1 MTRIPRMPGRW
12 LAQLARLFFSDD
24 VLRSVVYPAVA
35 DFQHEAL
42 TAESPRDR
50 LLARLR
56 GYWAFWKLVGMAPFA
71 FGHAAPVEQPARGFW
86 PVTVLV
92 LTVLVLFVGWRP
104 WMNQQFGRV
113 FKLLPEGSMTT
124 VGQFSARRVSGGAAG
139 DRGDPRCRSRP
150 LPCTAARSHTA
161 RAAVSECGGG
171 PEHRCGSWCIR
182 DDRQAG
188 ICRHRRGRGRHDVER
203 HAADNCDR
211 GLHGVHGT
219 AMAGIRFARRRRES
233 PAALT
238 ASGPMPMA
246 MALGLS
252 VLLVASVLSIDQF
265 LRAHREFT
273 EGIVLITTPRQPGSC
288 CVGQQAAQQF
298 EVALTLLSWGVF
310 LTVMLPVAGFTTWR
324 ASRSRAAH
332 PLFKWV
338 ARVAVI
344 VAVGT
349 STMHLRAIQSD
360 LDSFNHMLKVMKPA
374 NSRQPPL
381 RR

>member
-1 MTRIPRMPGRW
+1 MPGRW
-12 LAQLARLFFSDD
+12 LARLARLFFSDD
-24 VLRSVVYPAVA
+24 VLRTVVYPAVA

-42 TAESPRDR
+42 AAESPRDR

-86 PVTVLV
+86 PVTVVV
-92 LTVLVLFVGWRP
+92 LIVLVLFVGWRS

-113 FKLLPEGSMTT
+113 FELLPEGSMTT
-124 VGQFSARRVSGGAAG
+124 VGQFSRAAFLVGPVAIVAILAAARGRFPVRLPEVTLLALLSVSAAVVL
-139 DRGDPRCRSRP
+139 S
-150 LPCTAARSHTA
+150 TAAVVGAFETIGRQ
-161 RAAVSECGGG
+161 
-171 PEHRCGSWCIR
+171 GS
-182 DDRQAG
+182 AG
-188 ICRHRRGRGRHDVER
+188 IGVVVDAMTSSVTPLTTAI
-203 HAADNCDR
+203 AAFMVC
-211 GLHGVHGT
+211 
-219 AMAGIRFARRRRES
+219 MAGMAVIRFARRRRES

-238 ASGPMPMA
+238 ASGPLPMA

-374 NSRQPPL
+374 DSRQPPL